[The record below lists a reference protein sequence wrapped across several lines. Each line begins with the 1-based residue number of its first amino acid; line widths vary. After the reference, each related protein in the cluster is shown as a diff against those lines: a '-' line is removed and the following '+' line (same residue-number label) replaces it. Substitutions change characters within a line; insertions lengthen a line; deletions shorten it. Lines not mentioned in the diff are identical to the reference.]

1 MRISDWSSD
10 VCSSDLS
17 RIPRSG
23 SDVHEVDRD
32 YCLRSI
38 SVPFRVRSE
47 AQQVDDRV
55 VGREA
60 AELLRRGQN
69 KHGAYEARMQG
80 KPGQEPHSDTVF
92 RLCPDQQILPHHIVL
107 KGGWVEDKHAHI
119 VESTVHTRRL

>member
-69 KHGAYEARMQG
+69 KHGAYEARM
-80 KPGQEPHSDTVF
+80 PRSEEHTSDLQSLMRISYAVF
-92 RLCPDQQILPHHIVL
+92 CFKKKNTINI
-107 KGGWVEDKHAHI
+107 KYTI
-119 VESTVHTRRL
+119 T

>member
-23 SDVHEVDRD
+23 SDVHEVDRA
-32 YCLRSI
+32 YCLRSLA
-38 SVPFRVRSE
+38 VPFRVRPE

-69 KHGAYEARMQG
+69 KHGAYKARM
-80 KPGQEPHSDTVF
+80 PGQLGHDPHADTVF
-92 RLCPDQQILPHHIVL
+92 RLCHAKMILHPHNSEHGEEVADTPRASI
-107 KGGWVEDKHAHI
+107 ENF
-119 VESTVHTRRL
+119 E